1 MVYLSRRKMPLVYYN
16 RHWRLCKSLYS
27 PDDWYCFLGD
37 REVAGGTY
45 FTKYDGADGAA
56 PSRTLFHGHL
66 GRADARLSC
75 GGVSISTDTNGGE
88 GSRRPTGRGGAPFL
102 AQNTQKKVKKTP
114 SADCNLSIQ
123 YYIIKHARSQVCA

>member
-1 MVYLSRRKMPLVYYN
+1 MPLVYYN

-88 GSRRPTGRGGAPFL
+88 GARHPYRTVARLSMRKMHRK
-102 AQNTQKKVKKTP
+102 NVKKTP
-114 SADCNLSIQ
+114 SADCNLTIL